1 MKTIYM
7 IIGENYDW
15 EKSETT
21 YTNLFCVDD
30 YDLVTKAVDFLKGE
44 APQFVSSIKPPV
56 YKVTREPKSAK
67 IPGISRLD
75 AILIKEENRRIVAEN
90 QSRHEDNEKI
100 REEYEEAVSKEKAEW
115 VSKFIEG
122 MKFPKELVTKLTDVQ
137 GQYSNFSF
145 EQITLY

>member
-7 IIGENYDW
+7 IIGENIDYDDGV
-15 EKSETT
+15 TT
-21 YTNLFCVDD
+21 YSNLFCLDD
-30 YDLVTKAVDFLKGE
+30 YDLVTKVLAFLNGDE
-44 APQFVSSIKPPV
+44 PQFISSIKPPV

-75 AILIKEENRRIVAEN
+75 AILIKEENRRIMAD
-90 QSRHEDNEKI
+90 RD
-100 REEYEEAVSKEKAEW
+100 EYEEAVSKEKEEW
-115 VSKFIEG
+115 FSKFIEE

-145 EQITLY
+145 EPITLY